1 VNALLG
7 LPEPEPAFRLGALGA
22 ATRRNAERDEFVRAR
37 SRREG
42 DDVVLEPI
50 SGQESHMMARA
61 GRAEAL
67 IEIEAGEGELP
78 AGSPVRYLPLA

>member
-1 VNALLG
+1 
-7 LPEPEPAFRLGALGA
+7 
-22 ATRRNAERDEFVRAR
+22 
-37 SRREG
+37 
-42 DDVVLEPI
+42 
-50 SGQESHMMARA
+50 MMARA